1 MKRVLFLLGLLTIVG
16 SGYAQQLE
24 DFELKINGYGEK
36 NLRKMKQQRLYIAEF
51 EINYQL
57 MANFSETAQ
66 GGRQLGGSYR
76 GDATASLVLGVPSVE
91 VEPLQQNVEDMYKMF
106 IERMKAEGY
115 EIVSADEAAKTK
127 QYEDWERLEGGTPSE
142 SQNLG
147 YIQCIPSDFSYFK
160 KRVNKDGRAKTGI
173 FNDITMT
180 KLSKSLDAVVAVV
193 KLNVPIFAEAES
205 AGSKMLSGAVGGLA
219 KVVVKPDFRIAT
231 GIYFSTGGMSGEFV
245 PTKVSFFYSNLA
257 RVDAFPKKDI
267 SITGVFDN
275 EKKYKA
281 SQAASTTYSGT
292 AMGAMTLFRVDNKT
306 MEKMQEVECD
316 PEKYYAGIKLASE
329 KYIGTALDEFFA
341 SYKK

>member
-1 MKRVLFLLGLLTIVG
+1 MKKVFCILGMVMFI
-16 SGYAQQLE
+16 SSAHSQE
-24 DFELKINGYGEK
+24 IDEFELKVNGYGEK
-36 NLRKMKQQRLYIAEF
+36 NIRKMKTKRLYIAEF

-76 GDATASLVLGVPSVE
+76 GDATASLVLGVPGIE
-91 VEPLQQNVEDMYKMF
+91 VDPLQQNVEDMYKMF
-106 IERMKAEGY
+106 MDRMKAEGY
-115 EIVSADEAAKTK
+115 EIVSPEEAAKTK
-127 QYEDWERLEGGTPSE
+127 QYADWQRLEGGTPSE
-142 SQNLG
+142 SQNPG
-147 YIQCIPSDFSYFK
+147 YIQCIPSGFSYFK
-160 KRVNKDGRAKTGI
+160 KKIKKDGRAKTGM

-193 KLNVPIFAEAES
+193 KLNIPVFAEAES
-205 AGSKMLSGAVGGLA
+205 AGSKMLSSAVGGLA

-231 GIYFSTGGMSGEFV
+231 GIAFSTGGMSGDFV
-245 PTKVSFFYSNLA
+245 PTKVSFFYSNMA
-257 RVDAFPKKDI
+257 RVDAFLKKDI

-275 EKKYKA
+275 DKKYKA
-281 SQAASTTYSGT
+281 SQAAATTSTGT
-292 AMGAMTLFRVDNKT
+292 PMGAMTLFRVDNRT

-329 KYIGTALDEFFA
+329 KYIGTSLDEFFA

>member
-1 MKRVLFLLGLLTIVG
+1 MKKFLFLLGCVAIVTIVQG
-16 SGYAQQLE
+16 QSLE
-24 DFELKINGYGEK
+24 NFELKVSDFGTK
-36 NLRKMKQQRLYIAEF
+36 NLRKMKSKRLYVAEF

-57 MANFSETAQ
+57 MGNFTETAE

-76 GDATASLVLGVPSVE
+76 GDATASLVLGVPGIE
-91 VEPLQQNVEDMYKMF
+91 VDPLQQNVEDMYKMF
-106 IERMKAEGY
+106 LDQMKAEGY

-127 QYEDWERLEGGTPSE
+127 QYADWERLEGGTPSE
-142 SQNLG
+142 SQNPG
-147 YIQCIPSDFSYFK
+147 YIQCIPAGLSYFK
-160 KRVNKDGRAKTGI
+160 KKIKKDGRAKTGI

-193 KLNVPIFAEAES
+193 KLNIPIFEEAES

-219 KVVVKPDFRIAT
+219 KVVVKSDFRIAT
-231 GIYFSTGGMSGEFV
+231 GIYFQTGKMSGEFV

-275 EKKYKA
+275 DKKYKA
-281 SQAASTTYSGT
+281 SESASVAYSGT
-292 AMGAMTLFRVDNKT
+292 QMGAMTLFRVDNRV
-306 MEKMQEVECD
+306 MEKMREVECEPD
-316 PEKYYAGIKLASE
+316 KYYAGVKMASE
-329 KYIGTALDEFFA
+329 KYIGTALSEFFA